1 MLQSNGS
8 SQPMGHRRD
17 VSHGTPQFPMRVPM
31 GIPGI
36 AIMARVSTMAIMAD
50 LKGGPPSKKDGN
62 YGVDPEG
69 DAEGSNVRLVS
80 PDDVGP

>member
-1 MLQSNGS
+1 
-8 SQPMGHRRD
+8 
-17 VSHGTPQFPMRVPM
+17 M